1 MTEQTITMD
10 VTRLPSFMSAWAFD
24 QTRAMGKTGLCYICT
39 ALYKR
44 HLLSKQELDTFSK
57 LTFWGLKHKA
67 TFTQFYR
74 AYFGKVLD
82 KWATKADD
90 ADWLELRRW
99 AKHTLVLIEKKRFKE
114 AFRSF
119 MERVVLINETVNKSL
134 ALYTLP
140 EIDCYLGA
148 VREVVTAC

>member
-10 VTRLPSFMSAWAFD
+10 VTRLPNFMSAWAFD
-24 QTRAMGKTGLCYICT
+24 QTRANSLSGCHICT

-67 TFTQFYR
+67 AFTQFYR

-82 KWATKADD
+82 KWAIKADD
-90 ADWLELRRW
+90 ADWLELRSW
-99 AKHTLVLIEKKRFKE
+99 AKHTLGLIEKKRFKE
-114 AFRSF
+114 AFTSF
-119 MERVVLINETVNKSL
+119 MERVVVINETVNKSL